1 MGPSGVG
8 RPSNRDERYE
18 QVMSALVQCVARF
31 GLEGTTLSKVAE
43 QAGLTRPLI
52 RHHLGNR
59 DDMICELQDF
69 VLSRFDADVDAL
81 IEALPDRNIGAS
93 LIDLLFSSSGA
104 SDPAM
109 TMAFAALTAQ
119 ARSDEK
125 LRERCRACVLRMETE
140 VARALAAEMPGAA
153 AAQTAAHGI
162 IALYFNVTAFEDLDM
177 PSDWQARGRTV
188 ARSLLQQNG
197 ATQ

>member
-1 MGPSGVG
+1 MGSSGVG
-8 RPSNRDERYE
+8 RPSNRGERYE
-18 QVMSALVQCVARF
+18 QVMAALVQCVARF

-59 DDMICELQDF
+59 DDMISQLQDF

-81 IEALPDRNIGAS
+81 IKALPDRNTGAS

-109 TMAFAALTAQ
+109 TMAFAALTAH
-119 ARSDEK
+119 ARSDER
-125 LRERCRACVLRMETE
+125 LRERCRACILQMEAE
-140 VARALAAEMPGAA
+140 VARVLAAEMPDRGAA
-153 AAQTAAHGI
+153 KAAAHGI
-162 IALYFNVTAFEDLDM
+162 VALYFNVTAFEDLDM
-177 PSDWQARGRTV
+177 PEDWQARARTV
-188 ARSLLQQNG
+188 AHSLLYQNG